1 MNILHLKY
9 AVEVAKT
16 RSISKAAEN
25 LYMGQPNLSRAI
37 KELEESLG
45 ITIFRRTT
53 KGISITQDGEEFLQ
67 YARQIVQKVDEVEQ
81 IYHNGRQK
89 KQSFS
94 VCAPRASYLSYA
106 MGDFSRC
113 MKPGSPAEFYYCE
126 TNSMNTI
133 NSVVREDFNLGIVRY
148 QSSYERYFSDLFKDK
163 KLSSETIAEFTYLM
177 IISRDHPLAS
187 KKEVFLD
194 DLTNCIEVCHADPY
208 VPTVPMI
215 DVRKSELTEFV
226 DRKIYVYERGTQ
238 FVILGSVPD
247 TFMWVSP
254 VPQQLLDNYNLA
266 QIRVKGSEKPYKDVL
281 IYRRDYRLSDL
292 DREFIAAVHRAKQQ
306 YFADPADEPKK

>member
-53 KGISITQDGEEFLQ
+53 KGISITPDGEEFLQ

-94 VCAPRASYLSYA
+94 VSVPRASYLSYA
-106 MGDFSRC
+106 MADFS
-113 MKPGSPAEFYYCE
+113 P
-126 TNSMNTI
+126 
-133 NSVVREDFNLGIVRY
+133 
-148 QSSYERYFSDLFKDK
+148 
-163 KLSSETIAEFTYLM
+163 
-177 IISRDHPLAS
+177 
-187 KKEVFLD
+187 
-194 DLTNCIEVCHADPY
+194 
-208 VPTVPMI
+208 
-215 DVRKSELTEFV
+215 
-226 DRKIYVYERGTQ
+226 
-238 FVILGSVPD
+238 
-247 TFMWVSP
+247 
-254 VPQQLLDNYNLA
+254 
-266 QIRVKGSEKPYKDVL
+266 
-281 IYRRDYRLSDL
+281 
-292 DREFIAAVHRAKQQ
+292 
-306 YFADPADEPKK
+306 